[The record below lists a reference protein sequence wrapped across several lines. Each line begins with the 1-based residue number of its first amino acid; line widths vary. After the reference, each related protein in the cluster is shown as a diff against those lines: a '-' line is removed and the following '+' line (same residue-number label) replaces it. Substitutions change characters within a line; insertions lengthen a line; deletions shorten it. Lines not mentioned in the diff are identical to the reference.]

1 MSSAKLMPES
11 EEQVIDLEIQ
21 SDPDKAISEDQ
32 SSKSSGDISIQLE
45 QEEAASEEG
54 SVEHV
59 IKKIESRI
67 SQ

>member
-1 MSSAKLMPES
+1 MSSAKLMQES
-11 EEQVIDLEIQ
+11 EEQAIDLENQ
-21 SDPDKAISEDQ
+21 SDKAISEDQ
-32 SSKSSGDISIQLE
+32 SSKSSGDISIHQLE

-67 SQ
+67 S

>member
-1 MSSAKLMPES
+1 MQES
-11 EEQVIDLEIQ
+11 EEQAIDLENQ
-21 SDPDKAISEDQ
+21 SDKAISEDQ

-67 SQ
+67 S